1 MIAQFALRLICGM
14 SLMWALMPRRQV
26 TSGFFRIQML
36 VVMGLGV
43 LATLAT
49 MLEVQSLHTFLRQ
62 SNSLSGPIPWFASPM
77 VVASPE
83 LVLAV
88 LGFLG
93 SVLWTLERR
102 IAGEQIGFIVL
113 VISVP
118 ALVGNGLRIGM
129 VTLLADKSAMP
140 ETISVINEAFPLTR
154 GWNSEHIWLAMF
166 SQLTSSGVLGG
177 VVVGM
182 LLGHWYLTTPAMSI
196 EPLKR
201 INLFVGIG
209 GVLLLLV
216 SARTLSLLWSGAF
229 DVANT
234 AYMADTA
241 SRLSEVPTTWL
252 GLRWLAGIIGPLVVS
267 LMVWRILK
275 YRNTQAATGVL
286 FVGVILVFIG
296 DMTAALLLRE
306 TGLPL

>member
-43 LATLAT
+43 LTTLTTEPGIRDDPNISTTTLAET
-49 MLEVQSLHTFLRQ
+49 YIWRRLNTL
-62 SNSLSGPIPWFASPM
+62 IA
-77 VVASPE
+77 
-83 LVLAV
+83 LA
-88 LGFLG
+88 GFSG
-93 SVLWTLERR
+93 SVCWTLERR
-102 IAGEQIGFIVL
+102 RAGTWIGFAVL
-113 VISVP
+113 
-118 ALVGNGLRIGM
+118 GLSLTEL
-129 VTLLADKSAMP
+129 TLSNLHEGGWRHWPEWLYPLSQVSA
-140 ETISVINEAFPLTR
+140 A
-154 GWNSEHIWLAMF
+154 A
-166 SQLTSSGVLGG
+166 VLGG
-177 VVVGM
+177 AVVGM
-182 LLGHWYLTTPAMSI
+182 LLGHWYLTAPTMSI

-201 INLFVGIG
+201 LNLFFGVASGIRL
-209 GVLLLLV
+209 VLSCLGFGLCWTGFRIV
-216 SARTLSLLWSGAF
+216 TEFNSTTW
-229 DVANT
+229 
-234 AYMADTA
+234 
-241 SRLSEVPTTWL
+241 TWL

-286 FVGVILVFIG
+286 FVGVILAFIG

>member
-43 LATLAT
+43 LAALSFSMEAQSAIREAGSSGLASA
-49 MLEVQSLHTFLRQ
+49 L
-62 SNSLSGPIPWFASPM
+62 PSPM
-77 VVASPE
+77 GAAMPSA
-83 LVLAV
+83 LIAAM
-88 LGFLG
+88 GFVG

-102 IAGEQIGFIVL
+102 KFGGGVGIAILLLSLSQMILPFVTAGSDVVVVYWHDTIVFTNVRL
-113 VISVP
+113 MVAAVCPVFLATLSEITN
-118 ALVGNGLRIGM
+118 AGL
-129 VTLLADKSAMP
+129 
-140 ETISVINEAFPLTR
+140 
-154 GWNSEHIWLAMF
+154 
-166 SQLTSSGVLGG
+166 LGS

-182 LLGHWYLTTPAMSI
+182 LLGHWYLTSPTMSI

-201 INLFVGIG
+201 INLFVG
-209 GVLLLLV
+209 V
-216 SARTLSLLWSGAF
+216 SGILRFIVSILIS
-229 DVANT
+229 
-234 AYMADTA
+234 YQMATCA
-241 SRLSEVPTTWL
+241 MNFAEGSALPAEWL
-252 GLRWLAGIIGPLVVS
+252 ALRWVAGILGPILVS

-296 DMTAALLLRE
+296 DMTAALLLRK
-306 TGLPL
+306 TGWPL